1 VVVSAQPAANVLVAV
16 LARLF
21 SPQTRVVLTYH
32 ETTEFYR
39 PVLALINPWCAAG
52 QCAAVVAVSRA
63 VVASLGR
70 VPGAFTRK
78 LHVITNALPPGIE
91 ALCDRLARRGAG
103 GGAQGY
109 LGGAAEPEKNV
120 EALIEAAAVEG
131 ARFEV
136 VIYGRGPHEGPCAP
150 APRRWA

>member
-1 VVVSAQPAANVLVAV
+1 MRCGWWCGWRWLRRARPAVVVSAQPAANVLVAV

-39 PVLALINPWCAAG
+39 PVLALINPWCARLG
-52 QCAAVVAVSRA
+52 NVRAVVAVSRA

-91 ALCDRLARRGAG
+91 ALCDRLARRARAAG
-103 GGAQGY
+103 R
-109 LGGAAEPEKNV
+109 KV
-120 EALIEAAAVEG
+120 IS
-131 ARFEV
+131 V
-136 VIYGRGPHEGPCAP
+136 VRLSRKRTW
-150 APRRWA
+150 RR